1 MRILNLIDYIS
12 KININHKY
20 LILIILTILTLL
32 LGKIIIIII
41 KKQLIKL
48 KNNKKQYKLLQF
60 IKLLI
65 SISEVLII
73 YLLWENNIRNIIT
86 LISFISAAITL
97 SLKDL
102 IFNLFSGIYIKI
114 NKPFKLEDR
123 IEINGFKGDVI
134 NIGTFSFELLEI
146 NEEYGNQST
155 GIILTIPNSNI
166 FSSPIKN
173 QNKGFKYIWDEI
185 ELKLNIDCDIIN
197 NKKTIYKIVNNID
210 LIKNI
215 PNKMRNELK
224 NNTTYRMY
232 YNKYDPVIYTE
243 IKENKIILKIR
254 YLVNPKK
261 SRIIKSYIF
270 NEILKEY
277 KNGNI
282 NLYRIE
288 RGNV

>member
-1 MRILNLIDYIS
+1 MNILNYLESIT

-20 LILIILTILTLL
+20 VILIILTILTLL
-32 LGKIIIIII
+32 FGKIIIFII
-41 KKQLIKL
+41 KKQLIRI
-48 KNNKKQYKLLQF
+48 KNNRLQYKLLQF
-60 IKLLI
+60 IKLLV
-65 SISEVLII
+65 SISEILII
-73 YLLWENNIRNIIT
+73 YLLWENNIKNVIT

-97 SLKDL
+97 SLKDI
-102 IFNLFSGIYIKI
+102 IFNFISGIYIKI
-114 NKPFKLEDR
+114 NKPFILEDR
-123 IEINGFKGDVI
+123 IEINNFKGDVI
-134 NIGTFSFELLEI
+134 NIGTFNFELLEI

-155 GIILTIPNSNI
+155 GVILTIPNSTI
-166 FSSPIKN
+166 FSHPIKN

-197 NKKTIYKIVNNID
+197 NKKTIYKIINNID

-215 PNKMRNELK
+215 PNKMRNDLK

-243 IKENKIILKIR
+243 IKDNKIILKIR

-261 SRIIKSYIF
+261 SRIIKSFVY

-282 NLYRIE
+282 NLCIE
-288 RGNV
+288 